1 MAEEK
6 KKTTTKKKTTSTKK
20 TNTTKKSNSS
30 KPKTS
35 TKKSNSSKPKTST
48 KKTVSSS
55 TIKTKSTSTKKSTSA
70 KKSTNSKKSTTKKTT
85 PKKATKTPKKSTSST
100 KKTTVKK
107 EVKPVVREEQFEYTN
122 SYTLTDIF
130 NNHKKEET
138 KIKPED
144 VVFEDDKDIKESN
157 LSVEEE
163 LDKVLEESN
172 ILDIPEEKEFVV
184 EEPEIKEEIKDKPI
198 VIEERAF
205 GREERPKKIV
215 KKRKLKNWVYIAL
228 ILIFILIIGFSI
240 FKIVSYKPLNDQLNE
255 KYVNVLDGG
264 YKEYD
269 IDFNGLKK
277 LNKNTV
283 GYVKVNATNINHVV
297 VKGKDN
303 KYYKEHNFLKKK
315 SRSGWIYMDSRNK
328 LDGTDKNIVIYGSN
342 NNDMFGSLSKV
353 LTDKWQKKKEYH
365 YITYV
370 SDNFEYRYQVFSTYE
385 SNDDIKINFNKQI
398 DYANYIQD
406 IRKKSNYDYDVYV
419 GSFDN
424 ILTLVSYDGNK
435 RIIVHAKLIK

>member
-1 MAEEK
+1 MADE
-6 KKTTTKKKTTSTKK
+6 KKKTTSTKK
-20 TNTTKKSNSS
+20 STSSKKTTSTTKKTNTTKKNSSS
-30 KPKTS
+30 KPKTATKNS
-35 TKKSNSSKPKTST
+35 T
-48 KKTVSSS
+48 SSS
-55 TIKTKSTSTKKSTSA
+55 TSKTRSTSTKKSTS
-70 KKSTNSKKSTTKKTT
+70 SKKTT
-85 PKKATKTPKKSTSST
+85 TTKAKSTSKKTTNKKATKTPKKSTSTT

-107 EVKPVVREEQFEYTN
+107 EVKPVVNEEKFEYTN

-138 KIKPED
+138 RIKPED
-144 VVFEDDKDIKESN
+144 VVFEEDKSIEESN
-157 LSVEEE
+157 LSVEEK
-163 LDKVLEESN
+163 LDKVLDESN

-184 EEPEIKEEIKDKPI
+184 EEPEIKEEVKIDKPI

-215 KKRKLKNWVYIAL
+215 KKKKLKNWVYIAL

-240 FKIVSYKPLNDQLNE
+240 FKIVSYKPLNDQLSE

-277 LNKNTV
+277 LNKDTV

-303 KYYKEHNFLKKK
+303 KYYKNNNFMKKK
-315 SRSGWIYMDSRNK
+315 SKSGWIYMDSRNK

-342 NNDMFGSLSKV
+342 SKDMFGTLSKV

-424 ILTLVSYDGNK
+424 ILTLVSYNGNK
-435 RIIVHAKLIK
+435 QIIVHAKLIK

>member
-6 KKTTTKKKTTSTKK
+6 KKTTTKKKTTSTAKK
-20 TNTTKKSNSS
+20 TNTTKKSSTS
-30 KPKTS
+30 KPKTT
-35 TKKSNSSKPKTST
+35 TKKST
-48 KKTVSSS
+48 SSS
-55 TIKTKSTSTKKSTSA
+55 TSKTKSTNAKKSTSA
-70 KKSTNSKKSTTKKTT
+70 KKTTTTKAKSTTKKTT
-85 PKKATKTPKKSTSST
+85 PKKATKTPKKSTSTT

-107 EVKPVVREEQFEYTN
+107 EVKPVVSEEEKFEYTN

-138 KIKPED
+138 RIKPED

-172 ILDIPEEKEFVV
+172 ILDIPEEKEFIV
-184 EEPEIKEEIKDKPI
+184 EEPEVKEEIKDKPI

-205 GREERPKKIV
+205 GREEMPKKIV

-240 FKIVSYKPLNDQLNE
+240 FKIVSYKPLKDRLNE

-277 LNKNTV
+277 LNKDTV

-303 KYYKEHNFLKKK
+303 ENYKNNNFMKKK

-328 LDGTDKNIVIYGSN
+328 LDGTDKHIVIYGSN
-342 NNDMFGSLSKV
+342 NKEMFGSLDKV

-370 SDNFEYRYQVFSTYE
+370 SENFENRYEVFSTYE
-385 SNDDIKINFNKQI
+385 ADKADIKVDFNKQV
-398 DYANYIQD
+398 
-406 IRKKSNYDYDVYV
+406 DYDKYIKKIKSKSEYNYNVEVNSY
-419 GSFDN
+419 DN

-435 RIIVHAKLIK
+435 QIVLHAKLIK